1 MDKNSHLLSS
11 NNKDLDFYVQKI
23 KNIPVLSKD
32 EEYILTKKF
41 KEKNDRIAIKKII
54 ESNLNYVIKIAKN
67 YTGYG
72 ITVKDLIQE
81 GIIGLMKAVKKFDP
95 EKKIRLISFAIY
107 WIKSE
112 IHEYI
117 IKNLRIVKIATTKAQ
132 KKLFFN
138 LKKFKKLGWL
148 NENEKNAIS
157 NLLNIKNN
165 EIEYMESKLNKKDIS
180 IDIRDEENDAN
191 IKTIKNSNA
200 VSILKK
206 NDPLLLIEKNNWNT
220 YIKNNLKKAIRKL
233 DKRSQNILRKRW
245 LLKKKY
251 TLRNLS
257 QIYNV
262 SSERIRQLEN
272 SAIKKLKTIIKL
284 DI

>member
-1 MDKNSHLLSS
+1 MNSNLHSS
-11 NNKDLDFYVQKI
+11 HNNHKDLDFYVQKI
-23 KNIPVLSKD
+23 KNIPILSKD
-32 EEYILTKKF
+32 EEYILAKKF
-41 KEKNDRIAIKKII
+41 KEKNDINAAKKLI

-67 YTGYG
+67 YAGYG
-72 ITVKDLIQE
+72 ITIKDLIQE
-81 GIIGLMKAVKKFDP
+81 GIIGLIKAVKNFNP

-148 NENEKNAIS
+148 NENEKHAIS
-157 NLLNIKNN
+157 NLLNIKNT

-180 IDIRDEENDAN
+180 IDANDDETENSYKSLEYHNAN
-191 IKTIKNSNA
+191 IIE
-200 VSILKK
+200 KK
-206 NDPLLLIEKNNWNT
+206 NDPLLIIEKKNWDT
-220 YIKNNLKKAIRKL
+220 HIKDNLKKAFKKL
-233 DKRSQNILRKRW
+233 DKRSQHILKKRW

-251 TLRNLS
+251 TLKNLA
-257 QIYNV
+257 QTYNV

-272 SAIKKLKTIIKL
+272 NAIKKLKTIIQL
-284 DI
+284 DK